1 MIIKIN
7 QHSFLALYSSNIF
20 YLGLFFVYT
29 IKYWFMKSE
38 IKHQMKKNV
47 KGMYFIFTSLSLFI
61 NGKPMIQRVAPNK
74 LVIVEYG
81 MMFGYTI

>member
-1 MIIKIN
+1 
-7 QHSFLALYSSNIF
+7 
-20 YLGLFFVYT
+20 
-29 IKYWFMKSE
+29 MKSE